1 MIAWLKLVPA
11 WGWWLLA
18 LLAVGGGQ
26 QLRILSL
33 QADLHTERQAVADR
47 TGERDAC
54 RATRAS
60 LEAGVEEQNRELAA
74 LRRAAEQRQER
85 ARQVQAAGR
94 QQAQADYQAANRL
107 QQERTGG
114 DACAAA
120 ESIIDQEL
128 GL

>member
-1 MIAWLKLVPA
+1 MTAWLKLVPA

-33 QADLHTERQAVADR
+33 QAELHTERQSVADR

-54 RATRAS
+54 RATRAN
-60 LEAGVEEQNRELAA
+60 LEAGVNEQNRELAS
-74 LRRAAEQRQER
+74 LRHAANQRQER
-85 ARQVQAAGR
+85 ARQVQAEGR
-94 QQAQADYQAANRL
+94 QQAQTDYQAANRL

-120 ESIIDQEL
+120 EAIIDQEL